1 MYFRI
6 EYLLTIVTSLAAG
19 VRHLNSIDTKHLPDT
34 IDIDRLAPTP
44 EGGERLIE
52 SYRVRRNRHGKWAR
66 G

>member
-1 MYFRI
+1 MYFII
-6 EYLLTIVTSLAAG
+6 EHLLTVVTSLAAG

-34 IDIDRLAPTP
+34 IWIDRLAPTP

-52 SYRVRRNRHGKWAR
+52 SYRVRRNRHGRWAR